1 MTTRGLGVL
10 GALAVAG
17 AVTGVAG
24 DAGAQMRRVDAP
36 WRVSVEVGARWHH
49 DVGLDAFG
57 DTRSPPVTG
66 LTVARD
72 VARLGDRWALA
83 VDANWSAEMFQG
95 RLRQALQTRLTTHV
109 LSAGVSARWR
119 LLWWLEPYG
128 RLAAGALY
136 SDVNLTP
143 EGDTAGSDLTGDAWT
158 FMASAGLGVQVT
170 TGAFLGPLRFTTS
183 VEGGYML
190 ALDQRMSVRQQALAD
205 DAAEADR
212 LPAAETSLGTVNLS
226 GGYLRW
232 MIGFRF

>member
-1 MTTRGLGVL
+1 MTTRVAGML

-17 AVTGVAG
+17 AVTGTAM
-24 DAGAQMRRVDAP
+24 DAEAQMRRVDAP
-36 WRVSVEVGARWHH
+36 WRVSMEVGARWHG

-57 DTRSPPVTG
+57 ATRSPPVTG

-72 VARLGDRWALA
+72 FARIGDRWALA
-83 VDANWSAEMFQG
+83 VDANWNAEMFEGQ
-95 RLRQALQTRLTTHV
+95 LRQSLRTRLTTHV

-128 RLAAGALY
+128 RVAAGAMY
-136 SDVNLTP
+136 SDLNMTP
-143 EGDTAGSDLTGDAWT
+143 EGDTTGGDLTGDAWT

-170 TGAFLGPLRFTTS
+170 TAAFLGPLRFVTS
-183 VEGGYML
+183 LEGGYVL
-190 ALDQRMSVRQQALAD
+190 ALDQGMSVRQKALMD

-212 LPAAETSLGTVNLS
+212 LPAAETRLGTVNLS